1 MNLLKINIFRSFLAV
16 LLLSFTCMVACDEEK
31 EVMPDAYALF
41 RTSEVLKE
49 GERLEAPANILFV
62 NKSKDG
68 LSYLWDFGNAYLKA
82 NPEKNTFEGVS
93 PDTVYFPVPGVYE
106 VKVTATAG
114 KKGDETYTQ
123 TFEVFKETPK
133 ISFELPYEGES
144 ILVDSTVQF
153 NLSFYQVEGATPSFE
168 WTFPDGEPATSSIR
182 NPKISFTSAGMKE
195 VTLTLNDG
203 EEILQVRKLVEVK
216 EDIAPTLYFTDM
228 ASQRIYKKQVFQTPE
243 LDAQAKVEAI
253 GISLPADSRPM
264 TMLVD
269 RNRVFVTHTNGH
281 QGPWGNP
288 KASYGEIFS
297 FNLDGSD
304 KKVIVTGG
312 SGHNVP
318 FSVAT
323 SGSDMY
329 FTDRLNGILKTNKTL
344 EDQIF
349 TDVPFWIKNADSE
362 YYGNGFGWGAQNGT
376 VAYHFGKIWW
386 SKNSNHPGLY
396 TIAPDLPKNADGLVT
411 GEKLLEDYYIR
422 SFNIDEEN
430 GKIYF
435 FHNKEGGIEV
445 GMYMADLDGSNVS
458 LIEAYTPGVDLDAD
472 GYPAQLLGITGI
484 AVHGDYVYW
493 GYRDNGNAAATSGVK
508 RAKLDGTEVEMYLS
522 GFVPYGI
529 AFDPVAR

>member
-1 MNLLKINIFRSFLAV
+1 MNLLKINIYRSLLAV
-16 LLLSFTCMVACDEEK
+16 LFASLFFMMACEEEELL
-31 EVMPDAYALF
+31 PDAYALF
-41 RTSEVLKE
+41 RTSELLAE
-49 GERLEAPANILFV
+49 EERLEAPVDMLFV

-68 LSYLWDFGNAYLKA
+68 LSYLWDFGNAYLKGE
-82 NPEKNTFEGVS
+82 PGTNTFEGVS

-106 VKVTATAG
+106 VKVTATGG

-133 ISFELPYEGES
+133 ISYELPYEGES

-153 NLSFYQVEGATPSFE
+153 NVSFFQVEGATPTFE
-168 WTFPDGEPATSSIR
+168 WTFPDGEPATSSSR
-182 NPKISFTSAGMKE
+182 NPQVSFSSAGVKE
-195 VTLTLNDG
+195 ISLTLNDG
-203 EEILQVRKLVEVK
+203 EEVLQVSKQVEVK

-243 LDAQAKVEAI
+243 LDEEAAVEGI
-253 GISLPADSRPM
+253 GITLPDDSRPM
-264 TMLVD
+264 TMFVD
-269 RNRVFVTHTNGH
+269 NKRVFVTHTNGH

-288 KASYGEIFS
+288 RASYGEIFS

-304 KKVIVTGG
+304 KRVIVTGG

-318 FSVAT
+318 FSVT
-323 SGSDMY
+323 TVGSDMY
-329 FTDRLNGILKTNKTL
+329 FLDRLNGILKTNKTL
-344 EDQIF
+344 ENQMF
-349 TDVPFWIKNADSE
+349 EDVPFWVRNADSE

-376 VAYHFGKIWW
+376 VAYHDGKIWW

-396 TIAPDLPKNADGLVT
+396 TIAPDLPKNSDGLVT

-435 FHNKEGGIEV
+435 FHNKEGGNDV
-445 GMYMADLDGSNVS
+445 GMYMADIDGSNVS
-458 LIEAYTPGVDLDAD
+458 LIEAYTPGVDLDGD
-472 GYPAQLLGITGI
+472 GHSAQLLGITGI

-493 GYRDNGNAAATSGVK
+493 GYRDNENAVATSGVK

-522 GFVPYGI
+522 GYVPYGI